1 MESKKE
7 VIIKYIKLHLCILF
21 FTFSTVM
28 SKVAAQF
35 EFLSVKYILCFAVMF
50 GILGI
55 YAIIW
60 QQAIKGFSASVAYSN
75 KSVTTIWVLLF
86 SNVLFHEGITIQN
99 IIGTA
104 LIILGV
110 IMVAQNE

>member
-1 MESKKE
+1 MKGKKDGEQKE

-60 QQAIKGFSASVAYSN
+60 QTGDKGIQCFS
-75 KSVTTIWVLLF
+75 
-86 SNVLFHEGITIQN
+86 GIFQQV
-99 IIGTA
+99 GYDY
-104 LIILGV
+104 LGIV
-110 IMVAQNE
+110 VFKRFIS